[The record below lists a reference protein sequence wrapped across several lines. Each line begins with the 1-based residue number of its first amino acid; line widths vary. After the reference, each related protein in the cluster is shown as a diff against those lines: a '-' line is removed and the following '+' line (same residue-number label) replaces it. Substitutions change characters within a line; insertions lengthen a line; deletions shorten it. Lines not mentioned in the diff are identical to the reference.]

1 MNRWR
6 QRQRQRRQR
15 RREQSPPSQRQQRAH
30 LERGAGRTVLRVSPL
45 GLAAAQVRERPTL
58 ARRAF
63 LTRWY
68 LSLCS
73 LVPSG
78 CVAARCPLHTAHCTL
93 HSLCPNIPRRC
104 ACPLNTVI
112 LPTRQPHPSAN
123 LPSAVCHLPSAIC
136 RPLAPYTLHTDHALP
151 ASPTRPLHH
160 RRIRRHTLP
169 VTPANPPL
177 APYPGRSRLHALAF
191 TLSPP
196 RSFARPHLSAQHCTP
211 FLPWA
216 SSKNSRLV
224 RRPAAL
230 LTPHSPLTPAKG
242 LELYRLEQ
250 RYTRR
255 EKRSTFISDA
265 QYVDGEYIYASDP
278 LSPKTS
284 STGNSRRFSKM
295 PSMPAVRIKE
305 LARVGTS
312 RS

>member
-1 MNRWR
+1 LGS
-6 QRQRQRRQR
+6 
-15 RREQSPPSQRQQRAH
+15 SP
-30 LERGAGRTVLRVSPL
+30 
-45 GLAAAQVRERPTL
+45 
-58 ARRAF
+58 AF
-63 LTRWY
+63 FTRWY

-73 LVPSG
+73 V
-78 CVAARCPLHTAHCTL
+78 VNLHSALCTL
-93 HSLCPNIPRRC
+93 HSVPTSLAAAP
-104 ACPLNTVI
+104 AHLI
-112 LPTRQPHPSAN
+112 LPIRRLLACHPTHLLSTCQPAN
-123 LPSAVCHLPSAIC
+123 LPTCHPAIC
-136 RPLAPYTLHTDHALP
+136 RPLHP
-151 ASPTRPLHH
+151 AYQPRSPSQSD
-160 RRIRRHTLP
+160 
-169 VTPANPPL
+169 TPSASSSHPPPHSPCHPRQPS
-177 APYPGRSRLHALAF
+177 ACACAISK

-196 RSFARPHLSAQHCTP
+196 RSFTHSRLSARHCTP